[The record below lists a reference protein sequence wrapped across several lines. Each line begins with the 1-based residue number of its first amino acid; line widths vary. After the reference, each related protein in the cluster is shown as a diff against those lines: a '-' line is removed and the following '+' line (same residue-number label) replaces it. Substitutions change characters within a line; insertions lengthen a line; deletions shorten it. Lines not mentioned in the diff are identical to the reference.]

1 MHLFCQIIIN
11 SLGLGVVLGG
21 SLMITESSLRL
32 AYNVWIVGDDPRG
45 TILDIAYKLLSFRSF
60 ISGQ

>member
-32 AYNVWIVGDDPRG
+32 AYNDPGIYEVTFFVNVTGVMRG
-45 TILDIAYKLLSFRSF
+45 VIL
-60 ISGQ
+60 